1 MRFGLVRLIFKK
13 SFKPNQCSLDWFGL
27 CDLSR
32 EKKYYISSNIAN
44 LLQNKHIANLL
55 QNKHRTFYFTV
66 YMIKY

>member
-13 SFKPNQCSLDWFGL
+13 SSKPNQCGLDWFGL
-27 CDLSR
+27 SR
-32 EKKYYISSNIAN
+32 EKNYISSNIAN

-55 QNKHRTFYFTV
+55 QNKHRTFYFAV